1 MGARHDTAILR
12 ATRIVEILRMCA
24 KGFNG
29 RQMTLYGDQGYPL
42 SDVIMTPFRGGRDLP
57 PHERGFNLA
66 MSRLRIGVE
75 HEFGRVTNLMRFT
88 TYEGLCFDP
97 FSQKLV
103 FIDSPH

>member
-1 MGARHDTAILR
+1 MS
-12 ATRIVEILRMCA
+12 A

-57 PHERGFNLA
+57 PHERGFNLV

-88 TYEGLCFDP
+88 TYEGWLFHTV
-97 FSQKLV
+97 SHESLSMKLTNK
-103 FIDSPH
+103 SCR